1 MAKLEI
7 LMPTMG
13 ESIFECT
20 VLKWLVKEG
29 DTVAIDDMILE
40 VATDKIDTE
49 IGSSHDGVITKFLVQ
64 EGDVAVIG
72 EPICILETSATT
84 VITEEVAPDAPEEKK
99 AAEVLLSDIEK
110 IQTQHTLSSNS
121 NGKFYSP
128 LVLNIA
134 KTENISSEE
143 LHKIKGT
150 GLENRVTKHDILAYL
165 ENKKNGKATPPNKA
179 VQSSFSS
186 SNDQVVEMDRMRKVI
201 AQRMVDSKRIS
212 PHVTS
217 FIESDLTHVVKFR
230 EAVKDQ
236 FKRDYK
242 ENFTYTPVLIQ
253 AVIQAIKKYPAINI
267 QVSEDNIIFKN
278 DINIGMAVA
287 LPNGN
292 LIVPVIHRAD
302 QYTLAQLAL
311 KVNDL
316 ANRARNNQL
325 KPEELAGGTY
335 TVTNIGSFGNLSGTP
350 IILQPQV
357 AILAFGVIRKMPAVI
372 ETPEGDF
379 IGIRQKMVISHSYD
393 HRVVDG
399 SLGGLFLKEVSDY
412 FENFNL
418 EKDLN
423 S

>member
-1 MAKLEI
+1 
-7 LMPTMG
+7 MPNMG

-29 DTVAIDDMILE
+29 DRVEIDDMIIE

-49 IGSSHDGVITKFLVQ
+49 IGSSHSGVVTRFLVQ
-64 EGDVAVIG
+64 EGEIAGIG
-72 EPICILETSATT
+72 KPICEIEVEGAAPKMEVPEPTVMRELETE
-84 VITEEVAPDAPEEKK
+84 IRK
-99 AAEVLLSDIEK
+99 AAETAAPV
-110 IQTQHTLSSNS
+110 SSAE
-121 NGKFYSP
+121 GRFYSP

-134 KTENISSEE
+134 RQENISREE
-143 LHKIKGT
+143 LDKISGT
-150 GLENRVTKHDILAYL
+150 GQNNRVTKDDILDYL
-165 ENKKNGKATPPNKA
+165 KNRTAASALPT
-179 VQSSFSS
+179 VSS
-186 SNDQVVEMDRMRKVI
+186 SAGGDQVIEMDRMRKMI

-217 FIESDLTHVVKFR
+217 FIETDMTRVSHWR
-230 EAVKDQ
+230 SSVKDD
-236 FKRDYK
+236 FRKK
-242 ENFTYTPVLIQ
+242 HNENITFTPILIQ
-253 AVIQAIKKYPAINI
+253 AIVAAIQKFPAINA
-267 QVSEDNIIFKN
+267 QVDGDKIIYKK

-292 LIVPVIHRAD
+292 LIVPVIHQAD
-302 QYTLAQLAL
+302 KYSLVQLTA

-325 KPEELAGGTY
+325 KPDELAGGTY
-335 TVTNIGSFGNLSGTP
+335 SMSNIGGFGNLAGTP

-357 AILAFGVIRKMPAVI
+357 AIMAFGVIRKMASVI
-372 ETPEGDF
+372 ETPEGDV

-412 FENFNL
+412 L
-418 EKDLN
+418 EGYAGAADIAR
-423 S
+423 

>member
-1 MAKLEI
+1 
-7 LMPTMG
+7 MPNMG

-29 DTVAIDDMILE
+29 DRVDVDDMIIE

-49 IGSSHDGVITKFLVQ
+49 IGSSHSGVITRFLVQ
-64 EGDVAVIG
+64 EGEIAGIG
-72 EPICILETSATT
+72 KPICEIEVEGATSKTEVPEPRMVRELETE
-84 VITEEVAPDAPEEKK
+84 IKK
-99 AAEVLLSDIEK
+99 AVETAAPVSSAE
-110 IQTQHTLSSNS
+110 
-121 NGKFYSP
+121 GRFYSP

-134 KTENISSEE
+134 RQENISREE
-143 LHKIKGT
+143 LDKIPGT
-150 GLENRVTKHDILAYL
+150 GQNNRVTKDDILDYV
-165 ENKKNGKATPPNKA
+165 KSRTSTPALPQVSPSA
-179 VQSSFSS
+179 GE
-186 SNDQVVEMDRMRKVI
+186 DQVIEMDRMRKMI

-217 FIESDLTHVVKFR
+217 FIETDMTRVSHWRSSIKDDFR
-230 EAVKDQ
+230 K
-236 FKRDYK
+236 KYN
-242 ENFTYTPVLIQ
+242 ENITFTPILIQ
-253 AVIQAIKKYPAINI
+253 AIVAAIQKFPAINA
-267 QVSEDNIIFKN
+267 QVDGDKIIYKK

-302 QYTLAQLAL
+302 QYSLVQLTA

-325 KPEELAGGTY
+325 KPDELAGGTY
-335 TVTNIGSFGNLSGTP
+335 SMSNIGGFGNLAGTP

-357 AILAFGVIRKMPAVI
+357 AIMAFGVIRKMASVI
-372 ETPEGDF
+372 ETPEGDV

-399 SLGGLFLKEVSDY
+399 SLGGLFLKEVSDQ
-412 FENFNL
+412 L
-418 EKDLN
+418 ETYIGVV
-423 S
+423 

>member
-13 ESIFECT
+13 ESIFECM

-110 IQTQHTLSSNS
+110 IQTHHTLSSNS

-236 FKRDYK
+236 FKHDYK

>member
-29 DTVAIDDMILE
+29 DIVAIDDMILE

-72 EPICILETSATT
+72 EPICILETSATAVT
-84 VITEEVAPDAPEEKK
+84 TEEVAPDAPEEKK
-99 AAEVLLSDIEK
+99 AAEVILSDIEK
-110 IQTQHTLSSNS
+110 IQTHHTLSSNS

-134 KTENISSEE
+134 KTENLSSEE

-236 FKRDYK
+236 FKHDYK